1 MGRQRKSMAL
11 QTGRIGNV
19 MANNVV
25 FILSDEH
32 NRDISGC
39 YGNSIVK
46 TPNIDALSA
55 RGTTF
60 DNAYCNSPIC
70 VPSRASLATGN
81 FPHRTR
87 YWDNAHPYDGK
98 ARTWHHALRDAG
110 HNVVSIGKLHYRSQ
124 DDDSGFSQV
133 IHPIYVPDG
142 LGDVY
147 GLLRQDVKP
156 RKAASA
162 MAAKAGSGTSDYSD
176 FDVRV
181 ADAAVSWLQNAPS
194 RPDKPWV
201 LFVSFVIPH
210 FPLIAP
216 REFFDLYNDVPIPM
230 PDQYDPSERPS
241 HPGVDAYRTVFNY
254 DDYFDATSLRTAL
267 QAYYG
272 MCSFLDF
279 NVGRVLSALGNSGQA
294 DDTVVVY
301 SSDHGESLGNRG
313 LWGKSVFYEDSC
325 AIPMMM
331 AGPGIEAGKRCKTP
345 VSLVD
350 MYPTILGAAGAM
362 PEPEARDLPG
372 EDLQKLAR
380 DGPTDR
386 VVFSEYHAAGSAS
399 GGFMVRKG
407 RWKLVYYVGHAPQL
421 FDLEDDPRETRDRSG
436 EAATSDIQANLEAEL
451 RQIVDPEAAN
461 TQAFADQALK
471 IEQLGGADSIRARA
485 EIGYTPAPKQ

>member
-1 MGRQRKSMAL
+1 M
-11 QTGRIGNV
+11 N
-19 MANNVV
+19 NNVL

-32 NRDISGC
+32 ARNISGC

-46 TPNIDALSA
+46 TPNIDALAA

-70 VPSRASLATGN
+70 VPSRASLATGDY
-81 FPHRTR
+81 PHRTR

-98 ARTWHHALRDAG
+98 AHTWHHALRDAG
-110 HNVVSIGKLHYRSQ
+110 HVVDSIGKLHYRSA
-124 DDDSGFSQV
+124 DDDSGFSKN

-142 LGDVY
+142 QGDVF

-162 MAAKAGSGTSDYSD
+162 MAAKAGSGSSDYSD
-176 FDVRV
+176 FDTRV
-181 ADAAVSWLQNAPS
+181 ADAAVSWMQDPPPRS
-194 RPDKPWV
+194 EKPWV

-216 REFFDLYNDVPIPM
+216 KDFFDMYKDAPIPM
-230 PDQYDPSERPS
+230 PDQYDLAERPS

-254 DDYFDATSLRTAL
+254 DDYFDEASLRVAL

-279 NVGRVLSALGNSGQA
+279 NVGRVLSALSASGQA
-294 DDTVVVY
+294 DDTLIIY

-331 AGPGIEAGKRCKTP
+331 AGPGVEQGKRCETP

-350 MYPTILGAAGAM
+350 IYPTILAATGEK
-362 PEPEARDLPG
+362 PDPNARDLPG
-372 EDLQKLAR
+372 SDLRKIAQDA
-380 DGPTDR
+380 PTDR

-407 RWKLVYYVGHAPQL
+407 SWKLVYYVGHAPQL
-421 FDLEDDPRETRDRSG
+421 FNLDDDPHETRDQSG
-436 EAATSDIQANLEAEL
+436 EAETAAIQAELEDEL
-451 RQIVDPEAAN
+451 RRIVDPEAAN
-461 TQAFADQALK
+461 AMAFADQAQR
-471 IEQLGGADSIRARA
+471 IEQLGGADAIRARV